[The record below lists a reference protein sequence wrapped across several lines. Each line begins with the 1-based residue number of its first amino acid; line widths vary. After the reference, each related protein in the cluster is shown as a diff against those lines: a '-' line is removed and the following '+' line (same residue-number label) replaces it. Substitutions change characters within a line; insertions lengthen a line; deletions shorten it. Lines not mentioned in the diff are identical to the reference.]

1 MSAEDCYYYLLQ
13 LSNALKIL
21 DETDEKASEK
31 YDADLRTY
39 FDQFQKRTN
48 L

>member
-21 DETDEKASEK
+21 DETDNKAAET
-31 YDADLRTY
+31 YDVALRTY
-39 FDQFQKRTN
+39 FDQFQRRTN